1 MNNASKADLNF
12 RIVTVLLSGAGRKT
26 TLASHE
32 VARIFLKGWVG
43 GKVHTVSQQG
53 LPDCFASIQAVGVSD
68 EQ

>member
-1 MNNASKADLNF
+1 M
-12 RIVTVLLSGAGRKT
+12 TVLLSGVGSKI